1 MIKPSHIKTLK
12 TKEQKV
18 PHHIMIRQPH
28 ISFSLD
34 VKFQLASLY
43 K

>member
-28 ISFSLD
+28 ISFD